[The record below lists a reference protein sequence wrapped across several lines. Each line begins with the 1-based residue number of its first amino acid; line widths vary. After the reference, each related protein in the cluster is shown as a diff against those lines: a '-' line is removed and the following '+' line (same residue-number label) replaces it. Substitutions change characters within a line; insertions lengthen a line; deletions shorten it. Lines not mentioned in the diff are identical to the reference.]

1 MFQFVKIAVRNIIK
15 NRTRSFILGISIM
28 MTTVILSLLMAFTS
42 GVEHTMMK
50 NSTIL
55 LTGHVNVSGFYKISQ
70 SSAAPVITDLK
81 DLNQIVREN
90 VPEAVVILDRIKAWG
105 KIISDTS
112 SLQYPMWG
120 VDIVSEKDIKGT
132 LESAD
137 ELKYGKSDLAMMQ
150 ERGNIAVFETHAEK
164 LSLKTGDSVTISMP
178 TYRNTNNTMDLK
190 VVAVL
195 KDIGFLSQFS
205 IMAHKDDLRDIYQ
218 MNEDSSGQI
227 MIYLKSLKDVP
238 IVENRLRRVFEE
250 KGYSMMEKE
259 SAPFWAKFERVANQ
273 TWTGQKLDIT
283 TWEDE
288 ISFLKWII
296 ITLKGLSISLVAVL
310 LLIIILGI
318 TNTVWMSVK
327 ERTNEIGTLRAIGMH
342 GAKVIKMFVLE
353 SFLLSSVSTIVGL
366 AISCALCS
374 LMNWMHIPI
383 SSVAFRVVV
392 MSDQLTFLISFN
404 QLLLSFF
411 IISFFATLGSLLPS
425 YRASKMKPIT
435 AINYIN

>member
-1 MFQFVKIAVRNIIK
+1 MLQFIKIAIRNIIK
-15 NRTRSFILGISIM
+15 NRTRSAILGVSIM
-28 MTTVILSLLMAFTS
+28 VTTVILTVLMAFTA
-42 GVEHTMMK
+42 GVENTMLK

-81 DLNQIVREN
+81 KLNEIVKKN

-120 VDIVSEKDIKGT
+120 VDMASEKDIKGT
-132 LESAD
+132 LESANED
-137 ELKYGKSDLAMMQ
+137 KYGKSDLSKMEQ
-150 ERGNIAVFETHAEK
+150 RGNITIFETHADK
-164 LSLKTGDSVTISMP
+164 LDLKTGDSVTISMP
-178 TYRNTNNTMDLK
+178 TYRNTNNTMDLR

-205 IMAHKDDLRDIYQ
+205 IMANKDDLREIYQ
-218 MNEDSSGQI
+218 MNDNSSGQI

-238 IVENRLRRVFEE
+238 AVENRLRSIFEQE
-250 KGYSMMEKE
+250 GYRMMEKE
-259 SAPFWAKFERVANQ
+259 AVPFWAKFDKVVNQ

-296 ITLKGLSISLVAVL
+296 LTIRGLSISLVAVL

-318 TNTVWMSVK
+318 TNTIWMSIK

-342 GAKVIKMFVLE
+342 GKKIIKMFILE
-353 SFLLSSVSTIVGL
+353 AFILSSVSAIVGL
-366 AISCALCS
+366 ALGSGLCS
-374 LMNWMHIPI
+374 FMNWMNIPVR
-383 SSVAFRVVV
+383 SVAFRVIV
-392 MSDQLTFLISFN
+392 MSDQLNFLVSFN
-404 QLLLSFF
+404 QLLFSFF
-411 IISFFATLGSLLPS
+411 IITFFTTVGALIPS
-425 YRASKMKPIT
+425 YKASKMKPIT